1 MGSDI
6 DVSKTQFFNPKNQLI
21 MRKIIL
27 AMFSIFLWSSCSDKN
42 DVIPET
48 EESKYRIEVSHEGN
62 RDEFTENLVLTVAP
76 IYINV
81 EIGLNGGY
89 DSVYDDEMR
98 SKSFTYPLSNPI
110 DREIETSSEVESVLV
125 SIIMNP
131 INVDLKGTLATT
143 VRIYK
148 NNALVKSGTHTFTGA
163 ENRHF
168 NLSSQ

>member
-1 MGSDI
+1 M
-6 DVSKTQFFNPKNQLI
+6 K
-21 MRKIIL
+21 KIIL

-42 DVIPET
+42 EVIPEM
-48 EESKYRIEVSHEGN
+48 EESKYRIEISHEGN
-62 RDEFTENLVLTVAP
+62 RDEFTEDLMLTVAP
-76 IYINV
+76 IYLYG
-81 EIGLNGGY
+81 EIGLDEGY
-89 DSVYDDEMR
+89 DAVYDGDWR
-98 SKSFTYPLSNPI
+98 SKIFTYPLSNPI
-110 DREIETSSEVESVLV
+110 DREIQTSPEVESVLV